1 MTCHHQASPP
11 TPPISMLKKIRFQSN
26 LGKGVSQELISQIE
40 NHYFINIEIG
50 GAGGHWEVTRL
61 FQCILAAPSGIG
73 LFEICEINSVNSPLS
88 GLWCFFAYM
97 CCLLKILKD
106 TRNGPHQHKAL
117 KRRNQGQPPATKTGR
132 GLARKAEPQA
142 AKYEDARHPSAHK
155 YHIMDVGARGSKTIL
170 KFRRGLMATI

>member
-1 MTCHHQASPP
+1 
-11 TPPISMLKKIRFQSN
+11 
-26 LGKGVSQELISQIE
+26 
-40 NHYFINIEIG
+40 
-50 GAGGHWEVTRL
+50 
-61 FQCILAAPSGIG
+61 
-73 LFEICEINSVNSPLS
+73 
-88 GLWCFFAYM
+88 M

-132 GLARKAEPQA
+132 GLARKAGPQA

-170 KFRRGLMATI
+170 KFRRGLMATIENLGRSDDVPWLITPPGDWVPNLKHRRGPPPCITVPASMYKLSDISSNNRAIIEQ

>member
-1 MTCHHQASPP
+1 MTCYHQASPP

-61 FQCILAAPSGIG
+61 FQCILAAASGIG
-73 LFEICEINSVNSPLS
+73 LFDICENNSVNCSLS

-97 CCLLKILKD
+97 CCLFRA
-106 TRNGPHQHKAL
+106 TRNSSRQHRTM

-132 GLARKAEPQA
+132 GLARKAGPQA

>member
-1 MTCHHQASPP
+1 MTCH
-11 TPPISMLKKIRFQSN
+11 F
-26 LGKGVSQELISQIE
+26 
-40 NHYFINIEIG
+40 
-50 GAGGHWEVTRL
+50 L
-61 FQCILAAPSGIG
+61 F
-73 LFEICEINSVNSPLS
+73 ICEINSVNSPLS

-132 GLARKAEPQA
+132 GLARKAGPQA